1 MPKVAPFVKLPRM
14 DKKVQTWLGTA
25 ENDLEFA
32 EQILKNRQRPP
43 YALHFC
49 HQAIEKILKA
59 VIHHITKKEPP
70 RIHNF
75 EKLLQLTGKELPPD
89 KLNILID
96 LAPHYLSTKYPE
108 DLAEFSKQYTKEFV
122 QSQYNTTKE
131 LFLWIKTNWL
141 T

>member
-1 MPKVAPFVKLPRM
+1 M
-14 DKKVQTWLGTA
+14 DKKTQTWLGTA
-25 ENDLEFA
+25 ESDLEFA
-32 EQILKNRQRPP
+32 EQILKNKQRPP

-59 VIHHITKKEPP
+59 VIHHTTGKEPP

-75 EKLLQLTGKELPPD
+75 EKLLNLTQKELPPD

-108 DLAEFSKQYTKEFV
+108 DLAKFAKQYSAEFV
-122 QSQYNTTKE
+122 QVQFQATQE
-131 LFLWIKTNWL
+131 LFLWIKKNWL
-141 T
+141 M

>member
-1 MPKVAPFVKLPRM
+1 M
-14 DKKVQTWLGTA
+14 DQKAQTWLEIA

-32 EQILKNRQRPP
+32 EQILKNRQRPS

-49 HQAIEKILKA
+49 HQAVEKILKA
-59 VIHHITKKEPP
+59 AIQQATDKQPP

-75 EKLLQLTGKELPPD
+75 EKLLKLTGKTLPPD
-89 KLNILID
+89 KLNFLID

-108 DLAEFSKQYTKEFV
+108 DLAKFQKQYSEDFV
-122 QSQYNTTKE
+122 KSQFETTKE